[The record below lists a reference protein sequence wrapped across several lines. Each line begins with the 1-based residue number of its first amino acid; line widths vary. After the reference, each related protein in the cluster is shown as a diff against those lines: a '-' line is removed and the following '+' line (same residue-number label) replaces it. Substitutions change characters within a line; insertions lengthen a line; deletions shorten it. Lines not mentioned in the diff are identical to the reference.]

1 MKWITNGSCLEAR
14 EHKIYLSEVA
24 KIAICIKIPSIFIL
38 NSLTWASCLPAH
50 SYALVAV
57 GHAITK
63 LLCSSEY
70 LGHQVNEFFCRE
82 MPLNKDFS
90 PCLVILPFLSR
101 ALVYR
106 WLMLPVRGRVWCSP
120 HGCSGLF
127 FSVKNTRQGLS
138 SRPELPL
145 LVHWAGMF
153 PPSVDLVWTPWQS
166 LPALSV
172 GFLHKGWTWLF
183 NRVTFPSGLTRW
195 AHWHGIRK
203 PISDSLCSAAA
214 AELL

>member
-24 KIAICIKIPSIFIL
+24 KTATCIKIPSIFIL

-57 GHAITK
+57 GRVITK

-70 LGHQVNEFFCRE
+70 QGHQVNELFCRE

-90 PCLVILPFLSR
+90 PYLVILSFPSR

-120 HGCSGLF
+120 RGCSGLF
-127 FSVKNTRQGLS
+127 CWGLS
-138 SRPELPL
+138 SHPELPL
-145 LVHWAGMF
+145 LVHWGGMF

-172 GFLHKGWTWLF
+172 GSLHKGWTWLF
-183 NRVTFPSGLTRW
+183 YGVTFPSGLPCC

-203 PISDSLCSAAA
+203 PISDSLCSSAAG
-214 AELL
+214 LL